1 MAPHPVRHPSQAA
14 SDDPLERLWSLPAWS
29 DRAPNR

>member
-1 MAPHPVRHPSQAA
+1 MAPHRVRHRSQTA